1 MEGINLCRRDNLE
14 SLAYIFMLL
23 INSNKVTWAND
34 TVTEKTRIINK
45 KKEFIGS
52 ETSLL
57 PLEF

>member
-1 MEGINLCRRDNLE
+1 MEGINLLRRDNLE

-23 INSNKVTWAND
+23 INSNKVTWTND
-34 TVTEKTRIINK
+34 KVTEKTSIINK

>member
-1 MEGINLCRRDNLE
+1 MEGINLLRRDNLE

-34 TVTEKTRIINK
+34 TVTEKTNIINK
-45 KKEFIGS
+45 KKEFIAS